1 MNALFIPAAAL
12 LLVTLSTLIHYE
24 VLRFLNGR
32 LAVIRLQGRW
42 KVVLVIFAAFVA
54 HTLEMTLYGIAL
66 YVLVAY
72 GSVGALAGPGGFSL
86 SNCLYFSAETFTS
99 LGFGDI
105 APVGPIRL
113 LAGVEAL
120 NGLLLI
126 GWSASFAYIAME
138 RYWNDAAD
146 AEM

>member
-32 LAVIRLQGRW
+32 LAAIRLQGRW

-138 RYWNDAAD
+138 RYWNDTAY